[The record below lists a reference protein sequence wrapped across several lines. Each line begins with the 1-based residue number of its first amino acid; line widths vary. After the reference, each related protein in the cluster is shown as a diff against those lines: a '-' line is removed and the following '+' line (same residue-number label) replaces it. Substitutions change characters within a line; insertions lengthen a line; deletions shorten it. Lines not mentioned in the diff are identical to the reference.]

1 MNSNFQKKK
10 SCDIIWQTPICVVY
24 CIYKIKKG
32 KLLKT
37 KIMNSFL
44 LKIRLREAQA
54 ELSNATDQ
62 DDRNALALRVE
73 NLKSAIFD
81 VEMMEFEE
89 RVGFK
94 SMEQNA
100 GVWDER

>member
-1 MNSNFQKKK
+1 MS
-10 SCDIIWQTPICVVY
+10 SY
-24 CIYKIKKG
+24 ML
-32 KLLKT
+32 KL
-37 KIMNSFL
+37 
-44 LKIRLREAQA
+44 RLREVQT

-73 NLKSAIFD
+73 QLKSTIFD
-81 VEMMEFEE
+81 VEMMEFED

-100 GVWDER
+100 GVWNER

>member
-1 MNSNFQKKK
+1 MS
-10 SCDIIWQTPICVVY
+10 VY
-24 CIYKIKKG
+24 
-32 KLLKT
+32 
-37 KIMNSFL
+37 M

-62 DDRNALALRVE
+62 DDRNALALQVE
-73 NLKSAIFD
+73 QLKSAIFD

>member
-1 MNSNFQKKK
+1 MSSFM
-10 SCDIIWQTPICVVY
+10 
-24 CIYKIKKG
+24 
-32 KLLKT
+32 LKR
-37 KIMNSFL
+37 
-44 LKIRLREAQA
+44 RLQEVQA
-54 ELSNATDQ
+54 ELDNATDQ
-62 DDRNALALRVE
+62 KIRNSLALRVE
-73 NLKSAIFD
+73 QLKVAIFD

>member
-1 MNSNFQKKK
+1 MS
-10 SCDIIWQTPICVVY
+10 SY
-24 CIYKIKKG
+24 
-32 KLLKT
+32 
-37 KIMNSFL
+37 M
-44 LKIRLREAQA
+44 LKIRLRQAQD

-62 DDRNALALRVE
+62 DYRNALALKIE
-73 NLKSAIFD
+73 QLKSAIFD

>member
-1 MNSNFQKKK
+1 
-10 SCDIIWQTPICVVY
+10 
-24 CIYKIKKG
+24 
-32 KLLKT
+32 
-37 KIMNSFL
+37 MNSFL

>member
-1 MNSNFQKKK
+1 M
-10 SCDIIWQTPICVVY
+10 
-24 CIYKIKKG
+24 
-32 KLLKT
+32 
-37 KIMNSFL
+37 
-44 LKIRLREAQA
+44 LKIRLRQAQE

-62 DDRNALALRVE
+62 DYRDALALQIE
-73 NLKSAIFD
+73 QLKRAIFD

-100 GVWDER
+100 GVWDERWK

>member
-1 MNSNFQKKK
+1 MSSFM
-10 SCDIIWQTPICVVY
+10 
-24 CIYKIKKG
+24 
-32 KLLKT
+32 LKR
-37 KIMNSFL
+37 
-44 LKIRLREAQA
+44 RLQEAQA
-54 ELSNATDQ
+54 ELANATDQ
-62 DDRNALALRVE
+62 ADRNDLALRVE
-73 NLKSAIFD
+73 QLKVAIFD

>member
-1 MNSNFQKKK
+1 MNS
-10 SCDIIWQTPICVVY
+10 Y
-24 CIYKIKKG
+24 
-32 KLLKT
+32 
-37 KIMNSFL
+37 L

-54 ELSNATDQ
+54 ELSHATDQ
-62 DDRNALALRVE
+62 DDRNALVLRVE
-73 NLKSAIFD
+73 QLKRAIFD

>member
-1 MNSNFQKKK
+1 MLK
-10 SCDIIWQTPICVVY
+10 S
-24 CIYKIKKG
+24 
-32 KLLKT
+32 
-37 KIMNSFL
+37 
-44 LKIRLREAQA
+44 RLRQAQD

-62 DDRNALALRVE
+62 DYRDALALQIE
-73 NLKSAIFD
+73 QLKRAIFD

-100 GVWDER
+100 GVWDERWK